1 MGGHCREAPA
11 KGASGVTLDD
21 PLARFATE
29 YERAGATEPFE
40 VSRCALA
47 TANREG
53 RPSVRFVLLK
63 GFDENGFVFFTN
75 FASAKARHLA
85 ENPHAEIAFHWH
97 TTGVQVRVRGPVSR
111 VSDEEADSYFA
122 SRDRGSQL
130 GAWASRQSAVLD
142 RPESLEAAVLETAKR
157 FENISVSRPP
167 FWGGYCV
174 APTIIEFWQNR
185 DDRLHDRWLYERVG
199 DVWRVERLYP

>member
-1 MGGHCREAPA
+1 M
-11 KGASGVTLDD
+11 TLDD
-21 PLARFATE
+21 PIARFASE

-47 TANREG
+47 TADGEG
-53 RPSVRFVLLK
+53 RPAVRFVLLK

-75 FASAKARHLA
+75 FDSAKAQHLA

-97 TTGVQVRVRGPVSR
+97 TTGMQVRVRGPVTR
-111 VSDEEADSYFA
+111 VSGQEADDYFA

-142 RPESLEAAVLETAKR
+142 KPESLEAAVLETAKR
-157 FENISVSRPP
+157 FENVSVSRPP

-174 APTIIEFWQNR
+174 APTAIEFWQNR
-185 DDRLHDRWLYERVG
+185 DDRLHDRWLYERDG
-199 DVWRVERLYP
+199 DAWRVVRLYP